1 MSDSP
6 ELRSPN
12 VVWSPSLVTRAE
24 RGAILRQHG
33 GVVWLTGLSGSG
45 KSTIAKSLERRLVLD
60 GHFSYVLDGDNV
72 RHGLNGDLGFSDT
85 DRQENIRRVAEVA
98 RLMADAGAV
107 VIVAFIS
114 PFAVDRDKARRIAG
128 DLAFM
133 EVHVHADLSVCEAR
147 DPKGHYRQARKGQL
161 KGFTGIDAPYEVP
174 AKPDLRLDTAL
185 TGVTD
190 SAERIVSI
198 LKSRGVL
205 DPFAAQEGGGI

>member
-1 MSDSP
+1 MNVPP
-6 ELRSPN
+6 EHRSPN

-33 GVVWLTGLSGSG
+33 GVVWLTGLSGAG
-45 KSTIAKSLERRLVLD
+45 KSTIAKSLERTMIRD

-72 RHGLNGDLGFSDT
+72 RHGLNGDLGFSDA
-85 DRQENIRRVAEVA
+85 DRQENIRRVSEVA
-98 RLMADAGAV
+98 RLMADAGVV

-161 KGFTGIDAPYEVP
+161 KGFTGIDAPYEAP
-174 AKPDLRLDTAL
+174 AKPDLRLDTS
-185 TGVTD
+185 VTEVET
-190 SAERIVSI
+190 SVGRIVAL

-205 DPFAAQEGGGI
+205 DPYAAQEGGGI